1 MKTAFKIILL
11 TSIVGY
17 LLFAVISLSRKN
29 DDYVCNGVDIVIHG
43 NNGNS
48 LIKKEFVSDI
58 LASQH
63 ISPQGQ
69 TISNID
75 INRIK
80 KIICKNAY
88 IDSVQCY
95 FTPKHNL
102 CISVV
107 PRKPVM
113 HVITN
118 DTEYYVDANGH
129 AMPAGNFNLD
139 LCLFTGNINK
149 KLAKDKLLPLALF
162 INNNKPWDTEIQ
174 QVNVIDEKHIELIP
188 LTGEHHIRIGEAK
201 DIEEK
206 MKKYLV
212 FTKEGL
218 DKAGWNKY
226 DFIDLSFKGQV
237 VCTKKDI
244 N

>member
-1 MKTAFKIILL
+1 MKTALKIILL
-11 TSIVGY
+11 TGIIGY
-17 LLFAVISLSRKN
+17 LAFTVVSLSRKN
-29 DDYVCNGVDIVIHG
+29 DDYVCNGIDIVIRNNAG
-43 NNGNS
+43 NTF
-48 LIKKEFVSDI
+48 IKKEFVSDI

-69 TISNID
+69 TISKID
-75 INRIK
+75 INKIEN
-80 KIICKNAY
+80 IICKNAY

-102 CISVV
+102 CISVI

-113 HVITN
+113 HVITGN
-118 DTEYYVDANGH
+118 TEYYMDANGH

-149 KLAKDKLLPLALF
+149 KHAKEKLVPLAMF
-162 INNNKPWDTEIQ
+162 IDDNKPWNTEIQ

-188 LTGEHHIRIGEAK
+188 LTGEHRIRIGDAE
-201 DIEEK
+201 DIGEK
-206 MKKYLV
+206 MEKYLV
-212 FTKEGL
+212 FCKEGL

-226 DFIDLSFKGQV
+226 EYIDLSFNGQV